1 MFLSHTG
8 KLQKKK
14 WENAMT
20 IDKQSWG
27 YRRNTRL
34 SEFLTTDELVA
45 TLVETVRLITFT
57 LWTTVFM
64 TLRGQSIGELE
75 VKVDL

>member
-1 MFLSHTG
+1 MISQDKLGDFNQILALPGALFLPHTG

-27 YRRNTRL
+27 YRKNTRL

-57 LWTTVFM
+57 
-64 TLRGQSIGELE
+64 R
-75 VKVDL
+75 